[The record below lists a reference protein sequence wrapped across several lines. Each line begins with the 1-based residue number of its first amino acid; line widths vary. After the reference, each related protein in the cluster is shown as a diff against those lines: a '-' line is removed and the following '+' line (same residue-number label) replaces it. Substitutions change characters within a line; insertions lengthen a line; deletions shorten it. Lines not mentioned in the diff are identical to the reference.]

1 MATKKTKID
10 YTARDFDSIKLE
22 LLQYCKRYYPDTYK
36 DFGEASFGSMTLDM
50 VAYVGDML
58 SYYLDYQANEM
69 FLDTATEEENVDK
82 IAMSLGHKKDTLIGT
97 ATGQADLYVMVNS
110 NPLGLGPDENYMP
123 IIPSTTP
130 IMSGDGSSFILVND
144 VRFDDSTNEVVP
156 ARIGPDG
163 IPTKYAIKA
172 TGEIASGRIIT
183 SKLSVG
189 GYEKYKKIKLHSGQ
203 AVEILSVIDSSGHE
217 YYEVDYL
224 SQNVIYKDVSNRA
237 YSSGTGTAATIMR
250 PFTAVRRF
258 TVENIGTSTFLQFG
272 HGSDSELTQASVVEP
287 SNVVMKMHARNYSTK
302 ESFDPSKLLSTD
314 KFGIAPADTVMTVK
328 YRVASSNSNAAVGSI
343 KTIDTSR
350 AIFKDPSSLA
360 ASTMNEIRNS
370 LEVSNSSPILGSVS
384 TPDIS
389 ETKRRAQ
396 DTFATQ
402 SRAVTKQDLESLC
415 YSMPSK
421 YGAIKRCRTGTTT
434 CKKRRNLEIYVLSE
448 DNNGKLIAATDTLK
462 QNLKVWLS
470 DRRMMN
476 DAIEIKDA
484 KVVNYG
490 IEFSIMVD
498 PNSNKHQVLNSAIEA
513 LKAAVSEPLYIGE
526 PLYVS
531 DIYNILNGVTGVV
544 DARSVKISNKTGT
557 GYSSTSVNMSS
568 VLSSDGLTI
577 ETPLNVALEIKYPS
591 SDINGSVS

>member
-22 LLQYCKRYYPDTYK
+22 LLQYCKRYYPDTYR

-82 IAMSLGHKKDTLIGT
+82 IARSLGHRKDANFGS
-97 ATGQADLYVMVNS
+97 ATGIVDCYVMVPT
-110 NPLGLGPDENYMP
+110 NPVGMGPIEEQLP
-123 IIPSTTP
+123 ILPAGASVLSK
-130 IMSGDGSSFILVND
+130 SGASYTVAND
-144 VRFDDSTNEVVP
+144 IRFDDATNEVVP

-172 TGEIASGRIIT
+172 SGEIVSGRVIT
-183 SKLSVG
+183 SKVATG
-189 GYEKYKKIKLHSGQ
+189 GYEKYKKIKLPSL
-203 AVEILSVIDSSGHE
+203 AVEILSVVDSAGHE

-224 SQNVIYKDVSNRA
+224 SQNVVYKDVSNRA
-237 YSSGTGTAATIMR
+237 YAAGTGNATAIMR

-258 TVENIGTSTFLQFG
+258 AVETIGNGTFLQFG

-287 SNVVMKMHARNYSTK
+287 SNLVMNMHARNYSTNQ
-302 ESFDPSKLLSTD
+302 SFDPSKLLSTD
-314 KFGIAPADTVMTVK
+314 KFGIAPSDTVLTVK

-343 KTIDTSR
+343 KTVDSSR
-350 AIFKDPSSLA
+350 LVFKNPASMSA
-360 ASTMNEIRNS
+360 AAMNEIRSS
-370 LEVSNSSPILGSVS
+370 LEVSNSSPILGSI
-384 TPDIS
+384 TIPDVE

-396 DTFATQ
+396 DSFATQ

-421 YGAIKRCRTGTTT
+421 YGAIKRCKTSTTT

-448 DNNGKLIAATDTLK
+448 DNAGKLITATDTLK
-462 QNLKVWLS
+462 QNLKIWLS
-470 DRRMMN
+470 GRRMMN

-490 IEFSIMVD
+490 IDFSIMAD
-498 PNSNKHQVLNSAIEA
+498 PNSNKHQVLNLAFET
-513 LKAAVSEPLYIGE
+513 LKAAVSQPLYIGE
-526 PLYVS
+526 PLYIS
-531 DIYNILNGVTGVV
+531 DIYSVLNGVTGVV
-544 DARSVKISNKTGT
+544 DTRSVKISNKTGT
-557 GYSSTSVNMSS
+557 GYSSISVNMNSI
-568 VLSSDGLTI
+568 LSSDGLTI
-577 ETPLNVALEIKYPS
+577 ETPLNVALELKHPS
-591 SDINGSVS
+591 SDIAGSVS

>member
-22 LLQYCKRYYPDTYK
+22 LLQYCKRYYPDTYR

-82 IAMSLGHKKDTLIGT
+82 ISKYLGHKKDTLLGSSTGT
-97 ATGQADLYVMVNS
+97 ADFYVIIPAN
-110 NPLGLGPDENYMP
+110 NLGLGPAEEEMP
-123 IIPSTTP
+123 ILSAGASVLS
-130 IMSGDGSSFILVND
+130 SGGAAYTVVND
-144 VRFDDSTNEVVP
+144 IRFDDATNEVVP
-156 ARIGPDG
+156 ARIGADG

-172 TGEIASGRIIT
+172 SGEIVSGRVVT
-183 SKLSVG
+183 SKVATG
-189 GYEKYKKIKLHSGQ
+189 GYEKYKKIKLPSQ
-203 AVEILSVIDSSGHE
+203 AVEILSVVDSAGHE

-224 SQNVIYKDVSNRA
+224 SQNVVYKDVSNRA
-237 YSSGTGTAATIMR
+237 YAAGTGNATTVMR

-258 TVENIGTSTFLQFG
+258 AVETIGNGTFLQFG

-287 SNVVMKMHARNYSTK
+287 SNLVMNMHARNYSTNQ
-302 ESFDPSKLLSTD
+302 SFDPSKLLSTD
-314 KFGIAPADTVMTVK
+314 KFGIAPSDTVLTVK

-343 KTIDTSR
+343 KTVDSSR
-350 AIFKDPSSLA
+350 LVFKNP
-360 ASTMNEIRNS
+360 ASMSTVAMSEIKSS
-370 LEVSNSSPILGSVS
+370 LEVSNSSPILGSIS
-384 TPDIS
+384 TPDIE

-396 DTFATQ
+396 DSFATQ

-421 YGAIKRCRTGTTT
+421 YGAIKRCKTSTTT

-448 DNNGKLIAATDTLK
+448 DNTGKLITATDTLK
-462 QNLKVWLS
+462 QNLKIWLS

-490 IEFSIMVD
+490 IDFSIMVD
-498 PNSNKHQVLNSAIEA
+498 PNSNKHQVLNLAFET
-513 LKAAVSEPLYIGE
+513 LKAAVSQPLYIGE
-526 PLYVS
+526 PLYIS
-531 DIYNILNGVTGVV
+531 DIYSILNGVTGVV
-544 DARSVKISNKTGT
+544 DTRSVKISNKTGT
-557 GYSSTSVNMSS
+557 GYSSTSVNMNSI
-568 VLSSDGLTI
+568 LSSDGLTI
-577 ETPLNVALEIKYPS
+577 ETPLNVALEIKHPS
-591 SDINGSVS
+591 SDIVGSVS